1 MRKMR
6 IGDLARRL
14 GTDPPTIRYWEQAGI
29 LPAPVRRP
37 SGYREYGEEDAA
49 RVAAVL
55 ALRRLDVPL
64 DEIREL
70 AGTCFDH
77 RCATNTARLLGLV
90 ERRTDEVHR
99 RIAELHGLAEQLA
112 ELRRRLADDG
122 RSNMIELAQVSAT
135 GVEARVTGCTCGCG
149 GSGCTCGCG
158 CCLEPAEEHA
168 QHRDAVQVLAQAG
181 TTAGECGCDA

>member
-1 MRKMR
+1 MR

-14 GTDPPTIRYWEQAGI
+14 GTDPPTIRYYEQAGI
-29 LPAPVRRP
+29 LPAPARRP
-37 SGYREYGEEDAA
+37 SGYREYGEKDAA

-64 DEIREL
+64 EEIREL

-77 RCATNTARLLGLV
+77 RCATNTARLVGLV
-90 ERRTDEVHR
+90 ERRSHEVRR
-99 RIAELHGLAEQLA
+99 RIEELHRLAEQLA

-122 RSNMIELAQVSAT
+122 RTNMIELAQVSAT
-135 GVEARVTGCTCGCG
+135 QVEGQTTGCACGCG

-158 CCLEPAEEHA
+158 CCFAPAEGHA
-168 QHRDAVQVLAQAG
+168 QHLDAVQILAQAP
-181 TTAGECGCDA
+181 TTACECGCSA